1 MDVVALL
8 PPPLLSHLRIVLAR
22 VHGVTEATDWPMAE
36 SLLRQRSVDALIVD
50 PRAGT
55 GARAIWLTRLRER
68 HPTVPMVVYTVL
80 TPETLRTMVELARHG
95 VEHVVLHRFDD
106 EPSRFLSLLEQLPG
120 DALSERLLA
129 EIAASLERLPGATAR
144 AVQHMVRLPHRFTG
158 VEDLAAAS
166 GVTVRQLYRQLEAA
180 GIGSPRWLVQGA
192 RVLRAFAYLQDRGCS
207 IGDAARKLGYSQR
220 RVLSQQMLEVVGR
233 TPADA
238 RRSLAPEVVV
248 ELLSEKLRR
257 A

>member
-22 VHGVTEATDWPMAE
+22 GHTVSEATDWPIVE
-36 SLLRQRSVDALIVD
+36 SMLRQLSVDALVVD
-50 PRAGT
+50 PRQGT
-55 GARAIWLTRLRER
+55 GASVIWLTRLRER

-80 TPETLRTMVELARHG
+80 TPNTLRAMVELARHG

-106 EPSRFLSLLEQLPG
+106 EPHRFLSLLEQLPG
-120 DALSERLLA
+120 YALSERLLA
-129 EIAASLERLPGATAR
+129 EIAGPLGRLPGATTR
-144 AVQHMVRLPHRFTG
+144 AVQQMVRMPHRFSG

-180 GIGSPRWLVQGA
+180 GLGSPRWLVQGA
-192 RVLRAFAYLQDRGCS
+192 RVLRAFAYLQDSGCS

-220 RVLSQQMLEVVGR
+220 RILSRQMLEAVGR
-233 TPADA
+233 TPAEA
-238 RRSLAPEVVV
+238 RRSLAPQVMV